1 MLPFLKE
8 VAINL
13 TDRYGDN
20 LKDIAIIFNNKRPEV
35 YMKQYFVEILKKPIW
50 SPSFFTIQDFFKQAS
65 PSVEIDKI
73 SQIVHLHECYTHLL
87 LPSNQEPLSIDRFFP
102 IAETIL
108 SDFAQID
115 YELIDPS
122 AIYQEIHNL
131 AEIEKQFQFLT
142 AEQVAFLESFWKSFS
157 QYGQE
162 RIREKFIQ
170 LWKIMPQLYTD
181 FKHTLKKQGLSTT
194 ADMYREAAINT
205 HLDAVL
211 TGPYKR
217 LAFVGFNALNR
228 AEGTLFK
235 RWQEQGKALF
245 YFDADQY
252 YVKDKLQE
260 AGLFIRKNIEQWH
273 LENVFGTFPDTLQ
286 HKADKITVFEASGF
300 TAQAKV
306 LHTLLAGK
314 KDETPVAVLLADE
327 NLLIPTL
334 QSIPETQLTNITMGF
349 PINQSPIFGIIDIWL
364 KIQANYHTTNS
375 YTIPYK
381 DLERYLAHPLT
392 RISTADKNEIQQI
405 IKDNN
410 YLDAPYTVIRH
421 YEEIEVFF
429 KREKHPAPLIKALE
443 AILKR
448 IFNYRKDQDKLT
460 LIEASL
466 FTAALQELNHLY
478 DGFQTHDS
486 LQQAALPFIISLLRK
501 HLNNINAAIEGD
513 PLKGIQIMGMLESRN
528 LDFKEIYILGVNDGI
543 LPKRSFGNT
552 FIPDA
557 IRRAYGLPVLENQE
571 ALSAYLFYRLLQRSE
586 QITIVY
592 NNQVDEN
599 STGEISRFVKQLAFE
614 SNFSFTYL
622 KQQQETKT
630 SKLPLPL
637 SISKTGKVAET
648 LAKYMAGEL
657 KISATALTNY
667 IQSPLLFFFKNIAKI
682 REPDQLIED
691 FQVNKIG
698 SVLHE
703 VMQWFY
709 EDLKLINPTITANRI
724 REKLIEL
731 PKLCL
736 LALSDTFYKNKTYL
750 TLEKTNSIEKIILQI
765 VEDYARIILHVD
777 IDSCPFNIIELENN
791 EDYVVDFQITV
802 NGQEKTVKIQGIIDR
817 IDEKEG
823 KIRIVDYKTGG
834 DALEYMKN
842 NDEIFNASDPKFNKA
857 LIQTLFYTYIYEQKN
872 GIQDVEPHLYTV
884 RRLNNEGSFFHSD
897 KQALVGDKLKE
908 LKVVFRS
915 KLRETLEELFNKDIP
930 FMHNPSVILSYN
942 ELYEEFFRSS
952 SSDHEAIES

>member
-8 VAINL
+8 VA
-13 TDRYGDN
+13 TDLVNRYGDS

-35 YMKQYFVEILKKPIW
+35 YMKQYFVEIVKKPIW

-65 PSVEIDKI
+65 IAIEIDKI
-73 SQIVHLHECYTHLL
+73 GQIAHLHECYTRLL
-87 LPSNQEPLSIDRFFP
+87 LTNDQEPLSIDRFFP

-122 AIYQEIHNL
+122 AIYQEIHDL
-131 AEIEKQFQFLT
+131 AAIEKQFQFLT
-142 AEQVAFLESFWKSFS
+142 KEQIAFLEAFWKSFS

-162 RIREKFIQ
+162 QIREKFIA
-170 LWKIMPQLYTD
+170 LWKMMPQLYTD
-181 FKHTLKKQGLSTT
+181 FKHTLEKLGKSTT
-194 ADMYREAAINT
+194 SAMYREAAINT
-205 HLDAVL
+205 RTDSML
-211 TGPYKR
+211 TGPYKQ
-217 LAFVGFNALNR
+217 LVFVGFNALNR

-252 YVKDKLQE
+252 YLEDKMQE
-260 AGLFIRKNIEQWH
+260 AGLFIRKNIEQWR
-273 LENVFGTFPDTLQ
+273 LENALGPFPDTLRR
-286 HKADKITVFEASGF
+286 KTDRITVFEASGF
-300 TAQAKV
+300 TAQAKI
-306 LHTLLAGK
+306 LHTLLAK
-314 KDETPVAVLLADE
+314 KKKETPIAVLLADE

-334 QSIPETQLTNITMGF
+334 QSIPETLLTNITMGF
-349 PINQSPIFGIIDIWL
+349 PINQSPIFGLVEIWL
-364 KIQANYHTTNS
+364 RIQTNYYTTNT

-381 DLERYLAHPLT
+381 DLESYLAHPLINT
-392 RISTADKNEIQQI
+392 LPSEKKEIQQT

-410 YLDAPYTVIRH
+410 YLDVPYAALAH
-421 YEEIEVFF
+421 YNEINVFF
-429 KREKHPAPLIKALE
+429 KREKHAIPLITALE
-443 AILKR
+443 VILKR
-448 IFNYRKDQDKLT
+448 IFNYRKDHGNLT

-466 FTAALQELNHLY
+466 FTTALQELNHLY
-478 DGFQTHDS
+478 DGLHVYSS
-486 LQQAALPFIISLLRK
+486 LQQAALPFTISLVRK
-501 HLNNINAAIEGD
+501 HLYNINAAIEGD
-513 PLKGIQIMGMLESRN
+513 PLKGVQIMGMLESRN
-528 LDFKEIYILGVNDGI
+528 LDFKEIYILGANDGI
-543 LPKRSFGNT
+543 LPKKSFGNT

-599 STGEISRFVKQLAFE
+599 STGEVSRFIKQLAFE
-614 SNFSFTYL
+614 SNFSFSQL
-622 KQQQETKT
+622 KQQQETNI

-637 SISKTGKVAET
+637 HITKTGKVAET
-648 LAKYMAGEL
+648 LDNYLTVDPL

-682 REPDQLIED
+682 KEPDQLMDD

-709 EDLKLINPTITANRI
+709 EDLKSTNATITANRI
-724 REKLIEL
+724 HEKCSEL
-731 PKLCL
+731 PTLCL
-736 LALSDTFYKNKTYL
+736 QALSNTFYKNKTYL
-750 TLEKTNSIEKIILQI
+750 SLEKTTSIEKIILQI
-765 VEDYARIILHVD
+765 VEDYARIILNID
-777 IDSCPFNIIELENN
+777 IGTCPFNIIELENN
-791 EDYVVDFQITV
+791 EDYVIDFLITV
-802 NGQEKTVKIQGIIDR
+802 NGQEKLVKLQGIIDR
-817 IDEKEG
+817 IDEKDG

-834 DALEYMKN
+834 DVLEYTKN
-842 NDEIFNASDPKFNKA
+842 NDELFNASNPKFNKA
-857 LIQTLFYTYIYEQKN
+857 LIQTLFYTYIYEQKK
-872 GIQDVEPHLYTV
+872 GIEDVEPHLYAV

-897 KQALVGDKLKE
+897 NQALVGDRLKE
-908 LKVVFRS
+908 IKAVFLS
-915 KLRETLEELFNKDIP
+915 KLRETLEELFNKEIP
-930 FMHNPSVILSYN
+930 FMHNPSVILPYN

-952 SSDHEAIES
+952 SSDHKT